1 MTLHLVLDY
10 PTCTPFVSYMYMY
23 MHGVYTT
30 FYRLS
35 RVPGLVNALEHMYM
49 YIGTGPTGTCTVH
62 WYTANRS
69 GCRSISA
76 LASPG
81 LCSGVLGELN
91 PGLDLAEPTLGEVM
105 GSGFSIGERYCRQ

>member
-23 MHGVYTT
+23 MHVVYTT
-30 FYRLS
+30 YYRLFTI
-35 RVPGLVNALEHMYM
+35 VNALEHIHVHVY
-49 YIGTGPTGTCTVH
+49 VH
-62 WYTANRS
+62 WYRANRS

-91 PGLDLAEPTLGEVM
+91 PGLEWAKPTLGEVT
-105 GSGFSIGERYCRQ
+105 GSGFSMGERYCRQ